1 MKLWKKLKE
10 SVQNYLDRMAKSNQK
25 LFGSEPPDCCK
36 LNRQNN
42 RPNRG

>member
-1 MKLWKKLKE
+1 MKLWESLKAA
-10 SVQNYLDRMAKSNQK
+10 VQRYLDRMAKSNRE
-25 LFGSEPPDCCK
+25 LFGDETPDCCK